1 MHKVLWVIISFVFAL
16 SVYNWFEEGNSV
28 GFVFSN
34 FGFIAGPSLTV
45 LTSHVVSRT
54 KALPHVPFSVV
65 AVFSVVLSLI
75 AATFYALNGQ
85 AENSNTS
92 ASQMHVVIVPLVL
105 FAINLLA
112 LLLAFTASILIKFK
126 VRKIA

>member
-16 SVYNWFEEGNSV
+16 SVYNWFEEGHFTGV
-28 GFVFSN
+28 VFSN

-54 KALPHVPFSVV
+54 KALPSLPFSVV
-65 AVFSVVLSLI
+65 AVFSVVLSLV
-75 AATFYALNGQ
+75 AATFYALNGR

-105 FAINLLA
+105 FAINLTA

>member
-1 MHKVLWVIISFVFAL
+1 MHKVLWVIITFVFAL
-16 SVYNWFEEGNSV
+16 SVYNWFEEGHVNS
-28 GFVFSN
+28 FVFSN
-34 FGFIAGPSLTV
+34 FGFIAGTSLTV
-45 LTSHVVSRT
+45 LTSHLISRT
-54 KALPHVPFSVV
+54 RALPSLPFIVV

-92 ASQMHVVIVPLVL
+92 ASQMHVLIVPLVL

-112 LLLAFTASILIKFK
+112 LLLASTASILIKLK
-126 VRKIA
+126 GRKIA

>member
-16 SVYNWFEEGNSV
+16 SVYNWLEEGHFT

-34 FGFIAGPSLTV
+34 FGFIAGTSLTV

-54 KALPHVPFSVV
+54 KALPSLPFSVV
-65 AVFSVVLSLI
+65 AVFSVVLSLV
-75 AATFYALNGQ
+75 AATFYALNGL

-105 FAINLLA
+105 FAINLTA
-112 LLLAFTASILIKFK
+112 LFLAFTASILVKFK